1 VIGSSTVL
9 AVTSKSRHVRDPL
22 ASICQWPEVPAP
34 FTSAGDPMLKIISPS
49 LGGSA
54 KRLTALGLATAI
66 LAALGLVCSTSEAF
80 SATLWAAVN

>member
-1 VIGSSTVL
+1 
-9 AVTSKSRHVRDPL
+9 
-22 ASICQWPEVPAP
+22 
-34 FTSAGDPMLKIISPS
+34 MLKIISPS